1 MAHTRSG
8 PRLPTRDSATHNSAA
23 HDSAAR
29 EVTTQDVTG
38 PDVTAEWN
46 RRAQRDGLAR
56 VMRASQPAALE
67 FGVTEQTRNLV
78 AGYLETVSARLQR
91 PVTSALDVGCGI
103 GRLTPVLAAQAERV
117 VAIDMT
123 PGMLAAAGRTCAGL
137 DNVEFHRYEAQ
148 RLPWS
153 SFRFDV
159 AVCVW
164 VLMHVLDDE
173 QLATV
178 CRGLAR
184 SARYLMLI
192 EYEYAGVPVGPY
204 SRVRPL
210 DEYLALLPGA
220 RLLQRRDLHY
230 GADRSFAALIGLEP
244 WS

>member
-1 MAHTRSG
+1 MA
-8 PRLPTRDSATHNSAA
+8 PTRDVTTQN
-23 HDSAAR
+23 
-29 EVTTQDVTG
+29 VTTQDVTA
-38 PDVTAEWN
+38 PDITAPDITAEWN
-46 RRAQRDGLAR
+46 RRARRDGLAR

-78 AGYLETVSARLQR
+78 GGYLETVSARLRR
-91 PVTSALDVGCGI
+91 PMTSALDVGCGI
-103 GRLTPVLAAQAERV
+103 GRLTPVLAAHAERV

-123 PGMLAAAGRTCAGL
+123 PEMLAAAGRSCAGL

-184 SARYLMLI
+184 SARHLVLI

-220 RLLQRRDLHY
+220 RLLQRYDLHY
-230 GADRSFAALIGLEP
+230 GADRSFAALIGLERC
-244 WS
+244 S